1 MKFGG
6 NVLQQVVNAMTKEKM
21 LNVQTIIVLQKKTV
35 GLSHFEKK
43 MTEKWRERVIWF
55 KVIFFHLTVEISR
68 SNFLHISMDG

>member
-6 NVLQQVVNAMTKEKM
+6 NVLEQVVNAMTKEKM

-43 MTEKWRERVIWF
+43 NDGKMKG
-55 KVIFFHLTVEISR
+55 K
-68 SNFLHISMDG
+68 SNLI